1 MGLTGPMRN
10 ITRTHF
16 TCRRYL
22 VIKWCLASTGLAAEV
37 VGHASIRVS
46 WTASDSGATVTG
58 YQIVYQEEDDEG
70 RVINLDRVDV
80 SASKTEHNIT
90 LVLTADRRYM
100 L

>member
-1 MGLTGPMRN
+1 MSAIFSN
-10 ITRTHF
+10 Q
-16 TCRRYL
+16 
-22 VIKWCLASTGLAAEV
+22 KWCLASTGLAAEV

-46 WTASDSGATVTG
+46 WTAPDSGATVTG
-58 YQIVYQEEDDEG
+58 YQIVYQEEDNEG

-80 SASKTEHNIT
+80 IASKTEHSIT

>member
-1 MGLTGPMRN
+1 M
-10 ITRTHF
+10 
-16 TCRRYL
+16 
-22 VIKWCLASTGLAAEV
+22 
-37 VGHASIRVS
+37 
-46 WTASDSGATVTG
+46 TG

-90 LVLTADRRYM
+90 LVLTADRHYM

>member
-1 MGLTGPMRN
+1 M
-10 ITRTHF
+10 
-16 TCRRYL
+16 
-22 VIKWCLASTGLAAEV
+22 
-37 VGHASIRVS
+37 SIRVS
-46 WTASDSGATVTG
+46 WTASDLGATVTG

-90 LVLTADRRYM
+90 LVLTADRHYM